1 LYKTKAIMK
10 SSDELKRILHRI
22 DGRGYKAYK
31 DIEGVYDFGN
41 YLLFI
46 DHCQGDPFASPSRIR
61 VEMSQSL
68 AGFPQDTH
76 HTKSRNVGLCDYIA
90 RIFHSNIK
98 RYSQGIRGTGGSG
111 LIEIDNPGQEILERT
126 SVNIDPEKVEA
137 RFYMGL
143 PAAGRRILGRVA
155 IDMFFQELPKIID
168 TSLFFAKQHNTKL
181 YHHIKTNEDADHIR
195 AQLDTLSLVTF
206 IANHSILPRASGVDP
221 SPMKGPQVV
230 PFKSPHSLEVTIDTP
245 NHGIIKGLGIP
256 KGVTLIVGGGYH
268 GKSTLLQAIQL
279 GIYNHI
285 PGDGREYT
293 TTNPSAIKIR
303 AEDGRRIEKVDISP
317 FISNLPQNK
326 TTHDFS
332 TEDASGSTSQATN
345 IIEAIEAGTTLLL
358 MDEDTSATNFMI
370 RDHRM
375 QELVAKEKEPITPYI
390 DKVRHLSD
398 IHISTILVIGGS
410 GDYFDVADLV
420 IKMED
425 YLPYNVTEGALA
437 IAHKYQ
443 AERKK
448 EGGNSFGNPL
458 LNRIPIKDSFD
469 ARKGK
474 RETKVSIKGL
484 QTILFGRR
492 KIDLSPVEQLVNHSQ
507 TRAVADAIIY
517 IRNRYMNGNFSLREI
532 LNLFQDDL
540 NKNGLDMLSRY
551 PQGNYA
557 LPRPLEIAAAINRMP
572 GLKIEMKKK

>member
-1 LYKTKAIMK
+1 MK
-10 SSDELKRILHRI
+10 SSDELKRILQRI

-68 AGFPQDTH
+68 GGFPQDTY
-76 HTKSRNVGLCDYIA
+76 HTKSRNVGLCDYIT
-90 RIFHSNIK
+90 RIFHSNIR
-98 RYSQGIRGTGGSG
+98 RYSPGIRGTGCSG
-111 LIEIDNPGQEILERT
+111 LIEIDNPVQEILERT
-126 SVNIDPEKVEA
+126 SVNISSKTVEA

-143 PAAGRRILGRVA
+143 PAAGRRVLGRVA
-155 IDMFFQELPKIID
+155 FVMFFQELPKIVD
-168 TSLFFAKQHNTKL
+168 NSLFFTKQDTNKL
-181 YHHIKTNEDADHIR
+181 YQHIKINEDADHIR
-195 AQLDTLSLVTF
+195 AHLDTLSLVTF
-206 IANHSILPRASGVDP
+206 IANQSILPRASGIDP

-230 PFKSPHSLEVTIDTP
+230 PFKSPPSLEVTIDTP
-245 NHGIIKGLGIP
+245 NHGTIKGMGIP

-279 GIYNHI
+279 GVYNHI

-293 TTNPSAIKIR
+293 ISNPSAIKIR
-303 AEDGRRIEKVDISP
+303 AEDGRRIEKVDIRP

-332 TEDASGSTSQATN
+332 TEDASGSTSQAAN
-345 IIEAIEAGTTLLL
+345 IIEAIEAETTLLL
-358 MDEDTSATNFMI
+358 MDEDNSATNFMI

-390 DKVRHLSD
+390 DKVKHLSVMG
-398 IHISTILVIGGS
+398 ISTILVIGGS

-425 YLPYNVTEGALA
+425 YLPYDVTEEALA

-448 EGGNSFGNPL
+448 EGGKSFGNPL
-458 LNRIPIKDSFD
+458 LNRIPIKDSLN

-484 QTILFGRR
+484 KTILFGRK
-492 KIDLSPVEQLVNHSQ
+492 KIDLSAVEQLVSHSQ

-517 IRNRYMNGNFSLREI
+517 IRNRYMNGNFSLQEI

-551 PQGNYA
+551 PQGSYA